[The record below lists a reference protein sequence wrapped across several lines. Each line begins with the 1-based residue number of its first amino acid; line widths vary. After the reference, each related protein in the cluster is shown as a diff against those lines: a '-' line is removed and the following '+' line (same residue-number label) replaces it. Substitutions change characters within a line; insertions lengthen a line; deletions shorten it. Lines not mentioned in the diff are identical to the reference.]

1 MYENSLS
8 IIHVFLTVSS
18 MVKQVGKKEGEP
30 QSNELSSLKITS
42 KWSSGDTEKNHNQ
55 VNADIYN

>member
-8 IIHVFLTVSS
+8 IIHLFLTVSS
-18 MVKQVGKKEGEP
+18 MVKQVGKKEGEL

-42 KWSSGDTEKNHNQ
+42 KWSSGDTEKNHN
-55 VNADIYN
+55 

>member
-1 MYENSLS
+1 MDENSLS

-18 MVKQVGKKEGEP
+18 VVKQVEKKKGEL

-42 KWSSGDTEKNHNQ
+42 KCSAGDTEKSHN
-55 VNADIYN
+55 